1 MMSEKPK
8 RPAAFI
14 KERGLGRAVAA
25 FIGVYA
31 IVLALGLLATQFGIH
46 FGNIGLLTL
55 AIAILAAALAYFGR
69 I

>member
-1 MMSEKPK
+1 MSDKPK
-8 RPAAFI
+8 RTAAFI

-31 IVLALGLLATQFGIH
+31 VVFALALLANQIG
-46 FGNIGLLTL
+46 IGLPSMALPEL
-55 AIAILAAALAYFGR
+55 AIALLAAALAYFGK

>member
-1 MMSEKPK
+1 MSNKPK
-8 RPAAFI
+8 RTAAFI

-31 IVLALGLLATQFGIH
+31 ILFALSLLAIEFGIRLP
-46 FGNIGLLTL
+46 GLGILWL
-55 AIAILAAALAYFGR
+55 AIALLAAALAYFGK

>member
-1 MMSEKPK
+1 MSDKPK
-8 RPAAFI
+8 RTAAFI

-31 IVLALGLLATQFGIH
+31 IVFALALLATQIGIDLP
-46 FGNIGLLTL
+46 NLPLLDL
-55 AIAILAAALAYFGR
+55 AIALLAAALAYFGK

>member
-1 MMSEKPK
+1 MSEKPK
-8 RPAAFI
+8 KTAAFI

-31 IVLALGLLATQFGIH
+31 IVFALGLLGTQLGIY
-46 FGNIGLLTL
+46 FGNVGLLTL
-55 AIAILAAALAYFGR
+55 GIAVVAAALAWFGK